1 MKRTII
7 ILFSCSS
14 ILFPLTVSAA
24 RTGDC
29 SPNNS
34 PNSCWQFSSG
44 QKIMLKERGAPI
56 SATNSNKK
64 WSYEISNP
72 NGSSTTLYMG
82 LEAQLGFASTPKK
95 VMATNNGR
103 PLMTTIH
110 PSYNSEHVASTSNT
124 QMGRYD
130 CLRSYLSL
138 PLPPNTTSISVETP
152 AESSTTIMPVA
163 LCDGNSSEKGLIMG
177 PKGKESTALFIDQ
190 TDDGHGFAM
199 EKTRHG
205 NMVNVYRCPAAGMQ
219 IIDMTTHC
227 NPMNFAT
234 NYEPVE
240 MLEPAQDEIFLSF
253 SPRNMPTGKF
263 KANGAINSGGQTMRV
278 HTGTLEYVS
287 EGAVLQFSNSGTCFK
302 INGVLRCY

>member
-7 ILFSCSS
+7 ILFSCSY
-14 ILFPLTVSAA
+14 ILFPLTVSAGQA
-24 RTGDC
+24 GDC

-34 PNSCWQFSSG
+34 PNSCWQFTSG
-44 QKIMLKERGAPI
+44 QTIIVKERGTPV
-56 SATNSNKK
+56 SATNSNKN

-72 NGSSTTLYMG
+72 NGASATLYMG
-82 LEAQLGFASTPKK
+82 LEAQLRLASTPKK

-103 PLMTTIH
+103 ALKTTIR
-110 PSYNSEHVASTSNT
+110 PSYNREHTASNT
-124 QMGRYD
+124 PVGKYD

-138 PLPPNTTSISVETP
+138 PLLPNTTLIAIETA
-152 AESSTTIMPVA
+152 AESGTTIMPVA
-163 LCDGNSSEKGLIMG
+163 LCDGNTSEKGIIMG

-199 EKTRHG
+199 EKIRHG
-205 NMVNVYRCPAAGMQ
+205 NTVNVYRCPAAG
-219 IIDMTTHC
+219 IEPADITTHC
-227 NPMNFAT
+227 NPIYFAK

-240 MLEPAQDEIFLSF
+240 TVEPAPDFIFLSF
-253 SPRNMPTGKF
+253 LPQNIPSGKF

-287 EGAVLQFSNSGTCFK
+287 EGAVLQFSNAGTCYKF
-302 INGVLRCY
+302 NGILRCY